1 MFHVSL
7 HYGLLVED
15 EKITTEIDPY
25 YLSILSFSWLMIKQT
40 QRIPAYEDYQKK

>member
-1 MFHVSL
+1 
-7 HYGLLVED
+7 VED

-25 YLSILSFSWLMIKQT
+25 HLSILSFSWLMIKQT

>member
-1 MFHVSL
+1 M
-7 HYGLLVED
+7 GLLVED

-25 YLSILSFSWLMIKQT
+25 NLPILSFSSGLMIKQT